1 MQNNFFARNN
11 QSSVKSSNSRAKIFD
26 QFQQSSVQSNAQ
38 ALTSQAATGD
48 SRIDLFATNSQTAVS
63 EVNESVSIRLKDSDK
78 IGKFSLY
85 GSRVDLKEVIT
96 FFTKDDD
103 TSKYKVFET
112 GTTKSRQTLFHLKAV
127 GDSKLTE
134 D

>member
-38 ALTSQAATGD
+38 ALTSKAAKKD
-48 SRIDLFATNSQTAVS
+48 SRIDLFATNSQNAVG
-63 EVNESVSIRLKDSDK
+63 EVNESVSIRLKDCDK

-85 GSRVDLKEVIT
+85 GGRVDLKEVIT
-96 FFTKDDD
+96 FFTVDDD

-127 GDSKLTE
+127 DESKLTE